1 MADDDR
7 IAPDLIAESNP
18 GHSRAIDEED
28 RLRPEFVDRVLDAV
42 DSGDD
47 ETARRLAQPLH
58 PADVADLIELAR
70 SDEREG
76 LVKALA
82 GIVSPDV
89 LAEMN
94 EYVREDLLDELEPQ
108 QVADIAGQLE
118 TDDAV
123 ALIEDLDRDDQQ
135 AVLRAMEPD
144 DRAAVEEALSYPEE
158 SAGRLMQR
166 DLCAVPEHWKV
177 GQVIDYLRSTED
189 LPTDFWEVFVVSPN
203 HHPVGTCKL
212 STILRTPRTTPVS
225 DIMAREQTLIPVD
238 MDQEDVALRFQKY
251 ALVSA
256 AVTDSAGRLVGMITV
271 DDVVHIIQEE
281 AGEDVLLLSGAGE
294 GDINE
299 PIQLTVRR
307 RLFWLVIN
315 LGTAILAASVVSLFR
330 GEIGKY
336 AVLAVLLPIVAG
348 LGGNAGTQAL
358 AVAVRALAT
367 NQLTES
373 NTLRMFARELTIAT
387 MNGLSLGLL
396 IGSGVALVFGVIHPT
411 THGFLLGAVMGAA
424 MVINNLAA
432 GLGGILVPVTLDR
445 FRIDPAVSS
454 AVFVTTITDV
464 TGFFSFL
471 GLATLAGLGR

>member
-1 MADDDR
+1 MADSDD
-7 IAPDLIAESNP
+7 IAAPLVAEANP
-18 GHSRAIDEED
+18 AHSSAIDEED
-28 RLRPEFVDRVLDAV
+28 RLRPEFVEKVLDAV
-42 DSGDD
+42 EAGDD
-47 ETARRLAQPLH
+47 ETARKLVQPLH
-58 PADVADLIELAR
+58 PADVADLIELAAR
-70 SDEREG
+70 DERDG

-94 EYVREDLLDELEPQ
+94 DFVREDLLDELEPQ

-123 ALIEDLDRDDQQ
+123 ALIEDLDRDEQQ

-166 DLCAVPEHWKV
+166 DLCAVPEHWTV
-177 GQVIDYLRSTED
+177 GQVIDYLRSTDD
-189 LPTDFWEVFVVSPN
+189 LPTDFWEVFVVN
-203 HHPVGTCKL
+203 AAHHPVGTCKL
-212 STILRTPRTTPVS
+212 STILRTPRTTPVGE
-225 DIMAREQTLIPVD
+225 IMAREQTLIPVD

-256 AVTDSAGRLVGMITV
+256 AVTDDAGRLVGMVTV
-271 DDVVHIIQEE
+271 DDVVHIIQQE
-281 AGEDVLLLSGAGE
+281 AGEDVLLLSGAGGE
-294 GDINE
+294 DINE
-299 PIQLTVRR
+299 PVQLTVRR
-307 RLFWLVIN
+307 RLFWLVVN
-315 LGTAILAASVVSLFR
+315 LGTAIVAASVVSLFQ
-330 GEIGKY
+330 GEIGRY
-336 AVLAVLLPIVAG
+336 AVLAVLMPIVAG
-348 LGGNAGTQAL
+348 MGGNAGTQTL

-373 NTLRMFARELTIAT
+373 NTIRAFARELTIAIA
-387 MNGLSLGLL
+387 NGLTLGLL
-396 IGSGVALVFGVIHPT
+396 IGTGVALIFGHPLLGVI
-411 THGFLLGAVMGAA
+411 MGAA
-424 MVINNLAA
+424 MVITNLAA
-432 GLGGILVPVTLDR
+432 GLGGIIVPVTLER

-471 GLATLAGLGR
+471 GLAALVGLGS